1 MDMPSILMIDDDR
14 DFCEMVVRYLRDDGF
29 RAGAVHNG
37 TDGLQA
43 IGAQQYDLVVLDV
56 MMPEMGG
63 QEVLRRLRMTPSA
76 HQSLPVVMLTARG
89 DEIDRVIGLETG
101 ADDYVAKPC
110 SLRELAARIR
120 AVLRRIQ
127 SPAAEMGKRGDL
139 AIGRLRFDL
148 VKRSASYRTKPL
160 HLTGT
165 EYAVL
170 LCLAQASG
178 EPVSKATLTKSALGR
193 EHHPADRSIDVH
205 IANLRKKLARHGV
218 SDVQINTLR
227 GGGYWIVIDDER

>member
-37 TDGLQA
+37 ADGLKA
-43 IGAQQYDLVVLDV
+43 IGAQHYDLVVLDV

-63 QEVLRRLRMTPSA
+63 QEVLRRLRTTPSTS
-76 HQSLPVVMLTARG
+76 QSLPVVMLTARG
-89 DEIDRVIGLETG
+89 DEVDRVIGLETG

-127 SPAAEMGKRGDL
+127 LPGAQTGKRGEL
-139 AIGRLRFDL
+139 AMGELRFDL
-148 VKRSASYRTKPL
+148 DKRSASYRMNSL
-160 HLTGT
+160 QLTGT

-170 LCLAQASG
+170 LCLAEARG
-178 EPVSKATLTKSALGR
+178 EPVSKATLTQAALGR

-205 IANLRKKLARHGV
+205 IANLRKKLASRSVSGV
-218 SDVQINTLR
+218 EINTLR
-227 GGGYWIVIDDER
+227 GGGYWIVIDDDS